1 MFLTLQSHPGFS
13 CHQLEARFS
22 LSIAAQPQ
30 LQSLRKLLTGEKETW
45 ESPEQSHEDGRS
57 NTVGRG
63 SVFEMGI
70 VSSSRTQREKTLR
83 LKDTR
88 S

>member
-1 MFLTLQSHPGFS
+1 MFLTLQSRPGFS

-22 LSIAAQPQ
+22 PSIAAQPQ
-30 LQSLRKLLTGEKETW
+30 LQSSTKLLTGEKEIW

-63 SVFEMGI
+63 NVFEMEI
-70 VSSSRTQREKTLR
+70 VSSSRTQRK
-83 LKDTR
+83 KH
-88 S
+88 